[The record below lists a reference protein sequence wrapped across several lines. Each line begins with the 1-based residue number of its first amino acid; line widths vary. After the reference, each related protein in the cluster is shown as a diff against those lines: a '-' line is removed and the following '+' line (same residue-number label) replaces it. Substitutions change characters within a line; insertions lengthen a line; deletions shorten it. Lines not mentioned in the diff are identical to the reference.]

1 MEIALGERKGLA
13 SGEGVVRIAS
23 FPERAGE
30 RAILPAVY
38 PVIALLAL
46 T

>member
-1 MEIALGERKGLA
+1 MEIALGARGGLA
-13 SGEGVVRIAS
+13 SEEGVVRIAS

-30 RAILPAVY
+30 PAILHAVY

-46 T
+46 A